1 MQTFSSIGTFL
12 GVAHSTN
19 HTFATG
25 LWIYRTWKLGKKQ
38 GYVSWL
44 TNRLSQPIALESCCS
59 NPQKT
64 RQSLTLQWKKKFLGV
79 VFCGWRHKRGA
90 VFFRL

>member
-38 GYVSWL
+38 GYVS
-44 TNRLSQPIALESCCS
+44 
-59 NPQKT
+59 
-64 RQSLTLQWKKKFLGV
+64 
-79 VFCGWRHKRGA
+79 
-90 VFFRL
+90 